1 LGPSS
6 ILYLYGNQIQP
17 RTVSYSM
24 GVQQALGF
32 GTVLDVSYVGN
43 FSRHL
48 LWEQNQNP
56 IPIGAH
62 FAAANADPTQSGKP
76 LPDTFLVPY
85 RGWSNLMYEQF
96 AATANYNSLQAS
108 VNRRFSHGLMFG
120 GSYTFSKALGEANS
134 ETGAVS
140 AYFSPRQRNYQ
151 PLSFNRAQVLA
162 INYAYDLPRVNLP
175 GGRATSAVVNGW
187 TVSGIT
193 SATTGA
199 PLTPSFSLS
208 PTVDITG
215 SSTGSA
221 GDSARM
227 NLTCNPASGPKIGTS
242 NLFNP
247 SCFQMPSVGSFGDAG
262 LGYLTGPGYINW
274 DMSLAK
280 KIPVGLGEK
289 RQLQFR
295 GEAYNT
301 FNHTEY
307 SALNSAVRF
316 NSKTGV
322 ISNLTSGL
330 GNYTGTRPAR
340 IVALSVRF
348 QF

>member
-1 LGPSS
+1 
-6 ILYLYGNQIQP
+6 
-17 RTVSYSM
+17 
-24 GVQQALGF
+24 
-32 GTVLDVSYVGN
+32 
-43 FSRHL
+43 
-48 LWEQNQNP
+48 
-56 IPIGAH
+56 
-62 FAAANADPTQSGKP
+62 
-76 LPDTFLVPY
+76 
-85 RGWSNLMYEQF
+85 
-96 AATANYNSLQAS
+96 
-108 VNRRFSHGLMFG
+108 MFG
-120 GSYTFSKALGEANS
+120 ASYTFSKALGEANS

-162 INYAYDLPRVNLP
+162 VNYAYDLPLLHLP
-175 GGRATSAVVNGW
+175 KAADAVVNGW
-187 TVSGIT
+187 TISGIT
-193 SATTGA
+193 SASTGA

-227 NLTCNPASGPKIGTS
+227 NLICDPRSGSKIGTS
-242 NLFNP
+242 QIFNAG
-247 SCFQMPSVGSFGDAG
+247 CFQMPAVGSFGNAG
-262 LGYLTGPGYINW
+262 LGYLTGPGYMNW
-274 DMSLAK
+274 DMALAK
-280 KIPVGLGEK
+280 KIPIGLGER

-307 SALNSAVRF
+307 NALSSSIRF
-316 NSKTGV
+316 NSRTGAV
-322 ISNLTSGL
+322 TNLTSGL

-340 IVALSVRF
+340 IVALSLRF